1 MRYRLSPIFC
11 RPWLLNGL
19 SPRLI
24 ESHYENNYGGALN
37 RLNAITEKLES
48 LDFSSTPGYVIN
60 SLKREELIALNST
73 LLHELYFA
81 SLGGDGRKPTELL
94 AAALARD
101 FGSVERWRSEFVAMG
116 NALGG
121 GSGWVLLV
129 HVPRDGRL
137 INQNA
142 SDHSQ
147 TLASGVPILAL
158 DMYEHAY
165 QLDFGANA
173 SAYVD
178 AFMRNIDWNAVQ
190 GRYEDAIKVAPPKPL
205 EQKEYGE
212 LPSVGVEE
220 VKAMLDSGTPVQIVD
235 ARPPHYFTRS
245 QDIMVGAVWHD
256 PERLDE
262 WMGELSKTEP
272 VVVFCAY
279 GFHVGCTTAAELRKA
294 GFDARYMAGGH
305 SAWKAIKGPVKLHD
319 SPKGL
324 EAA

>member
-1 MRYRLSPIFC
+1 
-11 RPWLLNGL
+11 
-19 SPRLI
+19 
-24 ESHYENNYGGALN
+24 NYGGALN

-147 TLASGVPILAL
+147 TLAGGVPIL
-158 DMYEHAY
+158 
-165 QLDFGANA
+165 
-173 SAYVD
+173 
-178 AFMRNIDWNAVQ
+178 
-190 GRYEDAIKVAPPKPL
+190 
-205 EQKEYGE
+205 
-212 LPSVGVEE
+212 
-220 VKAMLDSGTPVQIVD
+220 
-235 ARPPHYFTRS
+235 
-245 QDIMVGAVWHD
+245 
-256 PERLDE
+256 
-262 WMGELSKTEP
+262 
-272 VVVFCAY
+272 
-279 GFHVGCTTAAELRKA
+279 
-294 GFDARYMAGGH
+294 
-305 SAWKAIKGPVKLHD
+305 
-319 SPKGL
+319 
-324 EAA
+324 